1 MYVAGASCYNCG
13 MNTRNENIV
22 KITRIAA
29 ALSAAALAGSAFAV
43 NPIVT
48 HKYSAD
54 PNAFVWKDRLY
65 VVCSHDLDGQKGFEM
80 NDYVLMS
87 TDDLVNWTDHGDVF
101 TGGKDVK
108 WCWNLYAPGAAV
120 KDGKVY
126 LYYPNS
132 GGPIGRRTH
141 RSSRRGPSGGS
152 LHRPARQAPHRT
164 RDARLR
170 LVLGVRSRRVC

>member
-132 GGPIGRRTH
+132 GGPIGVAVADRPE
-141 RSSRRGPSGGS
+141 GPYTDPLGK
-152 LHRPARQAPHRT
+152 QAPHRT

-170 LVLGVRSRRVC
+170 FVLGVRPRRVR

>member
-1 MYVAGASCYNCG
+1 
-13 MNTRNENIV
+13 MNIRHTNIR
-22 KITRIAA
+22 KIAA
-29 ALSAAALAGSAFAV
+29 ALSAAALAGTAFAV

-65 VVCSHDLDGQKGFEM
+65 VMCSHDLDGQKGFEM

-108 WCWNLYAPGAAV
+108 WCWNLYAPGVAQRN
-120 KDGKVY
+120 GKIY

-132 GGPIGRRTH
+132 GGPIGVAVAD
-141 RSSRRGPSGGS
+141 SPEGPYTD
-152 LHRPARQAPHRT
+152 P
-164 RDARLR
+164 
-170 LVLGVRSRRVC
+170 LGKHLIGREMPG